1 MSKVAIFFTLGLVL
15 SFTLIHAS
23 RPNSFFENG
32 GVSRVEIEDE
42 ICEEGAEECLRKR
55 TLAAH
60 LDYIYTQNA
69 KEGQHKVIK
78 NKIRK
83 FSMSKQATF
92 FTFLLLLSFNLIH
105 ASRPNPSLN
114 TFSSLHEAEV
124 DGEFCEE
131 ETEECLMRR
140 TLAAHVD
147 YIYTQKNK
155 PKP

>member
-1 MSKVAIFFTLGLVL
+1 
-15 SFTLIHAS
+15 
-23 RPNSFFENG
+23 
-32 GVSRVEIEDE
+32 
-42 ICEEGAEECLRKR
+42 
-55 TLAAH
+55 
-60 LDYIYTQNA
+60 
-69 KEGQHKVIK
+69 
-78 NKIRK
+78 
-83 FSMSKQATF
+83 MSKQATF
-92 FTFLLLLSFNLIH
+92 FTLLLLLSFNLIH
-105 ASRPNPSLN
+105 ASRPHPSLN